1 MNALS
6 ALSDLMGPDQPT
18 ATGSDVLG
26 KQEFLKILMTQLR
39 NQDPLQ
45 PLDDREFISQMAQL
59 STLEATNNLAGDI
72 KGLVGAQQQ
81 TQAMLLVG
89 RQVQYADGNGGSQV
103 GQVAGVRVDTNPP
116 SLVVGGKEVPLT
128 HVQTVL

>member
-6 ALSDLMGPDQPT
+6 ALSDLMVHEQPT
-18 ATGSDVLG
+18 ATGSDMLG

-59 STLEATNNLAGDI
+59 STLEATNILAGDI

-89 RQVQYADGNGGSQV
+89 RQVQYADGSGGSHV
-103 GQVAGVRVDTNPP
+103 GQVAGVRLDTNPP
-116 SLVVGGKEVPLT
+116 SLVVGEHEVPLT
-128 HVQTVL
+128 SVQTVL